1 MKRILVW
8 CLMVATIA
16 PVTHLRGQFLK
27 DIKKVKSV
35 FKTNSGYSD
44 QEAGDGIKE
53 ALINGITKGV
63 AEVSQLDGYF
73 GNPKIKIPI
82 PPEAQKVETQL
93 RNMGLG
99 SEIDKAILSI
109 NRAAEDAAIEAK
121 PIFVAAIRSL
131 TFEDAIN
138 IVTGE
143 QDAATKYLE
152 RTTTNP
158 LTEKFEPI
166 IEASLEKVNATKYWE
181 DVISTYNKIPLVQDL
196 NPDLTSYVTQK
207 ALEGLFHM
215 IAKEELAIRQDP
227 VARTSAILKKVFG

>member
-8 CLMVATIA
+8 CLLVGTIG

-35 FKTNSGYSD
+35 FKINSGYSE
-44 QEAGDGIKE
+44 QEAGEGIKE

-82 PPEAQKVETQL
+82 PPDAQKVETQL

-99 SEIDKAILSI
+99 SEVDKAILSI

-143 QDAATKYLE
+143 QNAATKYLE

-166 IEASLEKVNATKYWE
+166 IAASLEKVNATKYWE
-181 DVISTYNKIPLVQDL
+181 DVIGTYNKIPLVQDL